1 MSTVDTS
8 SSSAAFDAALAA
20 QGVGRTGTSDTP
32 VATSAS
38 SQQLGQSDFLALLTA
53 QLNNQDPFDPV
64 KNEDMV
70 AQMATFSTNAGI
82 SEMNS
87 SLKSL
92 ATRFSDQAASQ
103 ALNYVGKTVLIKG
116 DTAFPNTSG
125 GLDASVDLGSS
136 ASAVEVTISD
146 QAGNALRTLQ
156 LGSQKAGQVD
166 FSWDGKTDSGAA
178 APEGPY
184 KITARAVSEGNG
196 VAVPVLVWAPV
207 TSVNVSSD
215 GTDPT
220 LNVAGLGA
228 QPLSAVRQVG

>member
-1 MSTVDTS
+1 MSTVDT
-8 SSSAAFDAALAA
+8 SSAAFDAALAA
-20 QGVGRTGTSDTP
+20 QNVARNGATSDTP
-32 VATSAS
+32 VATSAA

-87 SLKSL
+87 SLQTL
-92 ATRFSDQAASQ
+92 ATRMNDQAASQ
-103 ALNYVGKTVLIKG
+103 ALNYVGKTVLVKG
-116 DTAFPNTSG
+116 DTAYAQTGG
-125 GLDASVDLGSS
+125 GLTASVDLASA

-156 LGSQKAGQVD
+156 LGQQKAGQVD
-166 FSWDGKTDSGAA
+166 FDWDGKTDSGAT
-178 APEGPY
+178 APDGPY
-184 KITARAVSEGNG
+184 KITARAVTEGQG
-196 VAVPVLVWAPV
+196 VQVPVLVWAPV
-207 TSVNVSSD
+207 TSVNV
-215 GTDPT
+215 GTNGSDPT

-228 QPLSAVRQVG
+228 QPISAVRQVG